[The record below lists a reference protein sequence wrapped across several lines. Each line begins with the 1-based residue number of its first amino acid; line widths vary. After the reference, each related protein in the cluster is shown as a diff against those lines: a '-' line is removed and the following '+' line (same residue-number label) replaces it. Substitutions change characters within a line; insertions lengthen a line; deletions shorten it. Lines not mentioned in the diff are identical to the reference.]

1 MVSVDPS
8 GEVGKE
14 LLSHLKL
21 LSAHYKVVGPFQAIA
36 GWQNA
41 QLPTS
46 SSVYKLEITSLWVPS
61 LLISQSTWKTVQTC
75 LRQNCYWTEQSIA
88 LG

>member
-14 LLSHLKL
+14 LLRHLKL
-21 LSAHYKVVGPFQAIA
+21 LLAHCKVVGPFQAMV

-41 QLPTS
+41 RLPTS
-46 SSVYKLEITSLWVPS
+46 SSVYKLEI
-61 LLISQSTWKTVQTC
+61 
-75 LRQNCYWTEQSIA
+75 
-88 LG
+88 